1 MPSRQRR
8 SKVVQPSHRSY
19 QFANPSKKD
28 LRQFAI
34 TGNLPSRGKAPR
46 KEDKKW
52 YPVYDNICSCPL
64 TKSKALG
71 AGKAQPT
78 FLPPPKCTCGWIH
91 QTDTAA
97 QLRRILHIL

>member
-1 MPSRQRR
+1 
-8 SKVVQPSHRSY
+8 VE
-19 QFANPSKKD
+19 KK

-52 YPVYDNICSCPL
+52 YPVYDATRSCPL

-71 AGKAQPT
+71 AGKASPHFFRRQSAHVVGFT
-78 FLPPPKCTCGWIH
+78 KQILLLSSRNMVK
-91 QTDTAA
+91 AA
-97 QLRRILHIL
+97 QI